1 MPALKPRAIHRWL
14 VPLAAAPLLLTV
26 ITGVGFSISEEWGVK
41 QKWLLHLHIG
51 YFGPL
56 NLSSVY
62 PTLLGV
68 MTLVIIISG
77 MQLYWPV
84 RRRKGSGMRTG

>member
-1 MPALKPRAIHRWL
+1 LNFPGLDLTPC
-14 VPLAAAPLLLTV
+14 LLTV
-26 ITGVGFSISEEWGVK
+26 ITGVGFSLSEEWDVK

-51 YFGPL
+51 HFGPL

-68 MTLVIIISG
+68 MTLVIIVSG
-77 MQLYWPV
+77 VQLYWPV
-84 RRRKGSGMRTG
+84 MKKR